1 MRGLLLYESYT
12 TYKTEKCPSS
22 LLTGVRIRRVIF
34 RENIWTFCR
43 DTRDCL
49 LYPGVRIKRV
59 SVERGS
65 TVTFQLFLDMCVRIV
80 KDELI
85 FFIFI

>member
-12 TYKTEKCPSS
+12 TCKTEKCPSS

-34 RENIWTFCR
+34 RENIWYS